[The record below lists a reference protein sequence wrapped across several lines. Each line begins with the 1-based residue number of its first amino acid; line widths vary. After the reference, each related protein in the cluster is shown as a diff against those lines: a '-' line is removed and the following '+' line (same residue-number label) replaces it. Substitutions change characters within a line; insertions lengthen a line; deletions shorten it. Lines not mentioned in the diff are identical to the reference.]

1 MSTYLKSA
9 AMSLLSK
16 TVQTFLTKYL
26 SDVDVEGVT
35 LPSYDG
41 SGWGVRLSN
50 VQLREGVQLM
60 KMMPGKVVKKR
71 KVKRR
76 RRKRRKIVPGT
87 SKSKSKETSK
97 ANYSEPIIRSLFVA
111 ECLP

>member
-87 SKSKSKETSK
+87 SKSKSKET
-97 ANYSEPIIRSLFVA
+97 
-111 ECLP
+111 